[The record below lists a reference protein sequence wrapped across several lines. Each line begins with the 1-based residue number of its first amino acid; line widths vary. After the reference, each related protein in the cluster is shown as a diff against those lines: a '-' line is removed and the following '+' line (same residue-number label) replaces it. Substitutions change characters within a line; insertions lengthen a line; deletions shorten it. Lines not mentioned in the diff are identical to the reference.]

1 MNDTSPNLEKESSNL
16 AEMGLRLAFTKK
28 LQAVTNK
35 IHATRNIDEIILE
48 VSQEICALFE
58 AERLTLYL
66 VSEDGNF
73 IISKVKTGLNEF
85 KELKLPLNASSI
97 AGYAGL
103 NKALLNVTDVYDEA
117 ELTA

>member
-1 MNDTSPNLEKESSNL
+1 MNDALPTLEKESNNL

-28 LQAVTNK
+28 LQTVTNK

-66 VSEDGNF
+66 ISDDGSA
-73 IISKVKTGLNEF
+73 IISKVKTGCLRR
-85 KELKLPLNASSI
+85 
-97 AGYAGL
+97 
-103 NKALLNVTDVYDEA
+103 
-117 ELTA
+117 